1 MMDDAQLVQRCI
13 ELARAAAQRG
23 NAPFGSLIVREG
35 RVVAEGENSVNTDL
49 DPTAHAEVVAIRN
62 ACRAIGRLDLSGCS
76 LYTSCEPCWIC
87 STAIRETHISRVV
100 FAAPGPTIGGYSSP
114 HPILR
119 EEGIARFGPPP
130 VVVAGV
136 LADRSEA
143 LFAEVGWPRTS
154 AGLPAD

>member
-35 RVVAEGENSVNTDL
+35 RVVAEGENSVNTD
-49 DPTAHAEVVAIRN
+49 DQR
-62 ACRAIGRLDLSGCS
+62 GCS